1 MNRIRVVNLL
11 LITLLVAAGCTGS
24 VPLENKAADLVE
36 RSRWTVETFRQKDGE
51 PFETF
56 RRMLPEAQGAAIFPG
71 TVKAGFVLGAE
82 YGNGVLIARRP
93 SGDWGAPAFY
103 TLGGGSFGLQ
113 AGGQVSEVVLLMRS
127 QEAVQA
133 VVKHQ
138 GKLGADL
145 ELTVVTLGGGIE
157 GATTTNLGADI
168 VVFSQAAGLFAGGSL
183 EGSVLAK
190 RNDYNAAFYGAGATP
205 EAILF
210 EGRFNSPKAET
221 LRAAL
226 GKPGG

>member
-1 MNRIRVVNLL
+1 
-11 LITLLVAAGCTGS
+11 
-24 VPLENKAADLVE
+24 VE
-36 RSRWTVETFRQKDGE
+36 RARWTVETFRQKDEE
-51 PFETF
+51 PIAAFK
-56 RRMLPEAQGAAIFPG
+56 RMLPEAQGVAVFPG

-82 YGNGVLIARRP
+82 YGDGVLVARLP
-93 SGDWGAPAFY
+93 SGQWSAPAFY
-103 TLGGGSFGLQ
+103 TMGAGSIGLQ
-113 AGGQVSEVVLLMRS
+113 AGGEVAEIILLMRS

-145 ELTVVTLGGGIE
+145 ELTVATMGAGVE
-157 GATTTNLGADI
+157 GSTTTNVGADI
-168 VVFSQAAGLFAGGSL
+168 IAFSQAAGLFAGGPL
-183 EGSVLAK
+183 EGAVLAK

-210 EGRFNSPKAET
+210 EGRFSSPKAET

-226 GKPGG
+226 SQ